1 MDDAI
6 SDLTKEIAAMD
17 EESKVLF
24 ADVKA
29 TIGDLSDLRTG
40 RFSKTP
46 GSSTDLGQD
55 VLEGLKRLEKLC
67 DDVKIE

>member
-6 SDLTKEIAAMD
+6 SDVTEEIAALE
-17 EESKVLF
+17 EESKTLL

-46 GSSTDLGQD
+46 GSGTDLGQD
-55 VLEGLKRLEKLC
+55 VLEGLKRLEQIC
-67 DDVKIE
+67 NDVGTT